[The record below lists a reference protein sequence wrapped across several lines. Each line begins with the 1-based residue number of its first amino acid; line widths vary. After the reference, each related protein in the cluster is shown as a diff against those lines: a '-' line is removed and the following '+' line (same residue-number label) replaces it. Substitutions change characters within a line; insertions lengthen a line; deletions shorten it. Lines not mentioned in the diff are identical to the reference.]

1 MEMIGTGGFSDVWK
15 VENKKN
21 GKIYALKVMEKA
33 RIIAKKSVDAVLLEK
48 TLMSELL
55 QSRAQ
60 YIANMKSS
68 FQDQSKLYLLMD
80 YYEGHTL
87 RFYI

>member
-1 MEMIGTGGFSDVWK
+1 MIGTGGFSDVWK

-48 TLMSELL
+48 TLMS
-55 QSRAQ
+55 
-60 YIANMKSS
+60 
-68 FQDQSKLYLLMD
+68 
-80 YYEGHTL
+80 
-87 RFYI
+87 